1 MTPHRA
7 PTLRPPVREGDH
19 TLGPA
24 DAPLTVVEYGDFEC
38 PHCYR
43 AHPIVLALIERL
55 GDRLR
60 FVFRNFPLGEM
71 HPHALHAAAAA
82 ESVAAHAGDDAYWKM
97 HHAIYEHQQDSDDAL
112 DDAHLVRYAKS
123 AGADAAQVMQD
134 LENDAFEERVK
145 SDFMSGVRSGVNGTP
160 TFFINGVR
168 FEGDWANVS
177 AFAAALDEAAHAS
190 V

>member
-1 MTPHRA
+1 M
-7 PTLRPPVREGDH
+7 
-19 TLGPA
+19 
-24 DAPLTVVEYGDFEC
+24 
-38 PHCYR
+38 
-43 AHPIVLALIERL
+43 
-55 GDRLR
+55 
-60 FVFRNFPLGEM
+60 
-71 HPHALHAAAAA
+71 
-82 ESVAAHAGDDAYWKM
+82 
-97 HHAIYEHQQDSDDAL
+97 
-112 DDAHLVRYAKS
+112 RYAKS

-168 FEGDWANVS
+168 FEGDWTNVS